1 LRDVSRLVGFYLEKM
16 SSPAQ
21 TIQVRSEGRTAWI
34 TLDRPPLNILNIAM
48 MSALDKAVDQVLPHC
63 DFVVFH
69 GAGQKAFSAG
79 AEVADHVPERVN
91 EMLQAF
97 HAVFRRLA
105 DADCVTIA
113 AVHGHCLGGGMEL
126 ATFCDIVVAAESA
139 KFGQPEIKLGC
150 FPPIAMVTFPR
161 LIGLRG
167 ALDLILSGRIISAQE
182 ARELGFVSRLVSDSK
197 LSEGIAS
204 LLEELRGLSPAVLRL
219 TKRAIW
225 KLHVED
231 FDRQLSEV
239 EQIYLLQL
247 MQTHDAR
254 EGIRAFLEKRAPAW
268 EGR

>member
-1 LRDVSRLVGFYLEKM
+1 MTSA
-16 SSPAQ
+16 AQ
-21 TIQVRSEGRTAWI
+21 TIQVRTDEGRTAWI
-34 TLDRPPLNILNIAM
+34 TLDRPPLNILDIAM
-48 MSALDKAVDQVLPHC
+48 MRSLDEAIEKALPHC
-63 DFVVFH
+63 DFLVFR

-79 AEVADHVPERVN
+79 AEVADHVPELVS

-105 DADCVTIA
+105 RADCVTIA

-126 ATFCDIVVAAESA
+126 ATFCDIVVATESA

-167 ALDLILSGRIISAQE
+167 ALDLILSGRIISARE
-182 ARELGFVSRLVSDSK
+182 AWELGFVSRLASESK

-204 LLEELRGLSPAVLRL
+204 LLGQLQGLSPAVLRL
-219 TKRAIW
+219 AKRTIW
-225 KLHVED
+225 KLHADD

-239 EQIYLLQL
+239 EQIYLSQL

-254 EGIRAFLEKRAPAW
+254 EGIRAFLEKRPPTW